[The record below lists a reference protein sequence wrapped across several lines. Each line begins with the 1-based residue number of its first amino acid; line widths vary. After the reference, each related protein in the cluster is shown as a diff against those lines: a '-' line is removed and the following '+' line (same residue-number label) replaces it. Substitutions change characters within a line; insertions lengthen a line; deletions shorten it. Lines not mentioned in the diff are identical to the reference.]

1 MRKRFL
7 PALLA
12 LSLALTLP
20 LPVLGAEGTTFV
32 DVSPGDWFAPY
43 VEVCVEAGLMKGT
56 GEGRFAPDKTLSSV
70 ECAVLAMRL
79 MNLQNGGNGILAPA
93 PADWVPSF
101 YTELPLEEGTW
112 YREAWYY
119 ADQEERGW
127 LLPARDGTATR
138 DEFAYALWQVCGFEL
153 PHINDIRTLP
163 DTEESDILDLYN
175 VGILN
180 GTNAYGSF
188 CGNKTLTRAECATM
202 LARVLEPSLRL
213 KFDPFPTPEFPA
225 GGRYTLTYL
234 MDGTPDCGV
243 TYPVCLLG
251 YSGEDAPNGI
261 LTLDGR
267 LLPWPEGGVPS
278 YGVQLSGD
286 YLYLGSYDQSTEDPY
301 DTRAGLMDRSGEF
314 IVPQENGRSLTY
326 AVEGGFFTEIQRESG
341 TVWELLDEGGQ
352 FVRELE
358 QIGDDPRVA
367 YPPKGRNPLRGIED
381 FYSTHG
387 QFEGSYYVDDTGLPV
402 SQKFDWAGHISDDGQ
417 GFVGMDGK
425 IYRIEFER

>member
-1 MRKRFL
+1 MKRFL
-7 PALLA
+7 AAALMLA
-12 LSLALTLP
+12 LALP
-20 LPVLGAEGTTFV
+20 LPAFGAETDAGFS
-32 DVSPGDWFAPY
+32 DVSPDDWFTPY
-43 VEVCVEAGLMKGT
+43 VEVCVEEGLMQGV

-70 ECAVLAMRL
+70 ECAVLATRL
-79 MNLQNGGNGILAPA
+79 MNLQNGGSGILAPA
-93 PADWVPSF
+93 PADWAPSF
-101 YTELPLEEGTW
+101 YTQLPLEEGIW
-112 YREAWYY
+112 YRDAWYY
-119 ADQEERGW
+119 AEQESLGW

-138 DEFAYALWQVCGFEL
+138 DEFAYALWQVCVPDL
-153 PHINDIRTLP
+153 PCINEIRTLP
-163 DTEESDILDLYN
+163 DSEESHVTYLYSA
-175 VGILN
+175 GILN

-188 CGNKTLTRAECATM
+188 CGNKTLTRAECAAM

-243 TYPVCLLG
+243 TYPVCLLSDSEG
-251 YSGEDAPNGI
+251 GI

-286 YLYLGSYDQSTEDPY
+286 YLYLGSYDESTENPY

-314 IVPQENGRSLTY
+314 IIPQENGRSMTY
-326 AVEGGFFTEIQRESG
+326 AVEGGFFTEIHRDSG
-341 TVWELLDEGGQ
+341 TVWALLDEEGQ

-358 QIGDDPRVA
+358 QIGDDPRMA
-367 YPPKGRNPLRGIED
+367 YPSKGRNPLRGIED

-387 QFEGSYYVDDTGLPV
+387 QFEGCYYVDDTGLPV
-402 SQKFDWAGHISDDGQ
+402 SQKFDWAGHITEDGQ
-417 GFVGMDGK
+417 GFVGIDGK
-425 IYRIEFER
+425 IYRIEFEER